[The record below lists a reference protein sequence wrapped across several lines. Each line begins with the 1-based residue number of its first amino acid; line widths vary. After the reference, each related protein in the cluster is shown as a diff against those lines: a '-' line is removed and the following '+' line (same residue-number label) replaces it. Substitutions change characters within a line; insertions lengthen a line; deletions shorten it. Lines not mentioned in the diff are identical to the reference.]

1 LYLYS
6 VEIQDITKSILMFKS
21 SNLVEIFYLAD
32 EFCKEFYKVMEGHQ
46 LASADGKKHRNKPS
60 KLNDAEV
67 ITIMIAFHLGG
78 YRNLKHFYINYVQK
92 HLIDYFPKT
101 VSYNRFVELQQK
113 ALLSMTIFLKT
124 MRLGKSTGIS
134 FVDSTAVSVCKN
146 KRIFNHK
153 VFKDIAQRGK
163 STMGYFFG
171 FKLHIVINDK
181 GEVIDF
187 VITPGNVDDRQP
199 LQDSNFLK
207 KIAGKLFADKGYI
220 SQKLF
225 ENLFIDGIH
234 LITGIRNNMK
244 NQLMSMHDKIMLRK
258 RSIIETVND
267 ELKNICQIE
276 HSRHRSFANFISN
289 MISGLLAY
297 SFLPKKPSIKYETI
311 NYNGQLALF

>member
-1 LYLYS
+1 
-6 VEIQDITKSILMFKS
+6 MFKT
-21 SNLVEIFYLAD
+21 SNLVEIFCLAD
-32 EFCKEFYKVMEGHQ
+32 EFCKEFYKVVEGRQ
-46 LASADGKKHRNKPS
+46 LTDECSKKRRNKPS

-67 ITIMIAFHLGG
+67 ITILIAFHLGG
-78 YRNLKHFYINYVQK
+78 FRNLKHFYINYVQK
-92 HLIDYFPKT
+92 HLQDDFPET

-113 ALLSMTIFLKT
+113 ALLPMVLFLKT
-124 MRLGKSTGIS
+124 VRLGQGTGIS
-134 FVDSTAVSVCKN
+134 FVDSTPVSVCKN

-171 FKLHIVINDK
+171 FKLHIVINDR
-181 GEVIDF
+181 GEILDF

-207 KIAGKLFADKGYI
+207 KVAGKLFADKGYI
-220 SQKLF
+220 SQKLV
-225 ENLFIDGIH
+225 ENLFIDGIQ

-244 NQLMSMHDKIMLRK
+244 NQIMSMYDKIMLRK

-276 HSRHRSFANFISN
+276 HSRHRSFTNFLSN
-289 MISGLLAY
+289 LISGLLAY
-297 SFLPKKPSIKYETI
+297 SYLPKKPSIKYETI
-311 NYNGQLALF
+311 PANNQIVLF

>member
-1 LYLYS
+1 
-6 VEIQDITKSILMFKS
+6 MFKK
-21 SNLVEIFYLAD
+21 SNLVEIFCMAD
-32 EFCKEFYKVMEGHQ
+32 EFCKEFYKVMEEHQ
-46 LASADGKKHRNKPS
+46 IAVSSGKKHRNKPS

-67 ITIMIAFHLGG
+67 ITILIAFHLSG
-78 YRNLKHFYINYVQK
+78 YRNLKHFYINYVQEYLK
-92 HLIDYFPKT
+92 SYFPET

-113 ALLSMTIFLKT
+113 ALLPMVLFLKT
-124 MRLGKSTGIS
+124 VRFGQSTGIS
-134 FVDSTAVSVCKN
+134 FVDSTSIGVCKN

-163 STMGYFFG
+163 TTMGYFFG
-171 FKLHIVINDK
+171 FKLHLVINDS
-181 GEVIDF
+181 GEIIDF

-199 LQDSNFLK
+199 LQDTNFLK

-225 ENLFIDGIH
+225 ENLFVDGIQ

-244 NQLMSMHDKIMLRK
+244 NQIMTMYDKIMLRK

-276 HSRHRSFANFISN
+276 HSRHRSFANFLTN
-289 MISGLLAY
+289 LISGLLAY
-297 SFLPKKPSIKYETI
+297 SFLPKKPSIKYEKNPSTI
-311 NYNGQLALF
+311 QLALF